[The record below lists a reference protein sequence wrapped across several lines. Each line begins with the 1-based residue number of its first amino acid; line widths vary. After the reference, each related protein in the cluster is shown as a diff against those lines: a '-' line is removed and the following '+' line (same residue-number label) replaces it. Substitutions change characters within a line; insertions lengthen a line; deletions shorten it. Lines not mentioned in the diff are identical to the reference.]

1 MKVTYI
7 RPGKSKGYL
16 TVGLSDG
23 AEKHSFTV
31 SECDYTEAGSPRP
44 GDVADVDLVGALKHS
59 DEVYRAHL
67 YALRIL
73 SYADNNERTLVRK
86 LISRGISAPLATDV
100 AHEMV
105 SRGYI
110 NEQSQLER
118 LVLTEAN
125 RNLSGPR
132 KIRAKLQ
139 SKGFSG
145 GDIDEVIDRLTDSG
159 EIDFKRSGELLIEK
173 KLTRGATNE
182 EIKQLLY
189 KNGYNIC

>member
-1 MKVTYI
+1 MRVVYV
-7 RPGKSKGYL
+7 RPGRSRGYL

-23 AEKHSFTV
+23 IEKYSFTV
-31 SECDYTEAGSPRP
+31 SECDYADAGSPRQ
-44 GDVADVDLVGALKHS
+44 GDIANSDTVSALKHS

-86 LISRGISAPLATDV
+86 LISRGICATLATEV

-110 NEQSQLER
+110 NEEEQLER
-118 LVLTEAN
+118 IILSEAN

-132 KIRAKLQ
+132 KIRAKLL

-145 GDIDEVIDRLTDSG
+145 SDIDDAIDQLCDSV
-159 EIDFKRSGELLIEK
+159 EIDFKHSGELLVAK

-182 EIKQLLY
+182 EIKKLLY
-189 KNGYNIC
+189 KNGYNV

>member
-1 MKVTYI
+1 MKVTYV

-31 SECDYTEAGSPRP
+31 SECDYIEAGSPRP
-44 GDVADVDLVGALKHS
+44 GDIADGDMIDALRYS
-59 DEVYRAHL
+59 DEIYRAHL

-86 LISRGISAPLATDV
+86 LISRGISSALAVEV

-125 RNLSGPR
+125 RNLAGPK
-132 KIRAKLQ
+132 KIRAKLS
-139 SKGFSG
+139 SKGFTGS
-145 GDIDEVIDRLTDSG
+145 DIDEVIDRLCGSG
-159 EIDFKRSGELLIEK
+159 EIDFKRSGELLVEK
-173 KLTRGATNE
+173 KLTRGATDE

>member
-1 MKVTYI
+1 MKVIYV
-7 RPGKSKGYL
+7 RPGRSRGYL
-16 TVGLSDG
+16 AVGISDG
-23 AEKHSFTV
+23 AEKRSFTV
-31 SECDYTEAGSPRP
+31 SELDYKEAGSPRQ
-44 GDVADVDLVGALKHS
+44 GDAADADMLAALAHS

-86 LISRGISAPLATDV
+86 LVSRGICAPLAQEV

-125 RNLSGPR
+125 RNLTGQR
-132 KIRAKLQ
+132 KIKAKL
-139 SKGFSG
+139 SAKGFKGS
-145 GDIDEVIDRLTDSG
+145 DIEDVIERLCESG
-159 EIDFKRSGELLIEK
+159 EIDFDRSAKLLIEK
-173 KLTRGATNE
+173 KLTRGATDE

-189 KNGYNIC
+189 KNGYHI

>member
-1 MKVTYI
+1 MKVTYV

-23 AEKHSFTV
+23 VEKQAFTV

-44 GDVADVDLVGALKHS
+44 GDIADSDLIRALKCS
-59 DEVYRAHL
+59 DEIYRAHL

-86 LISRGISAPLATDV
+86 LISRGIGSGV
-100 AHEMV
+100 AAEVAREMV

-110 NEQSQLER
+110 NEERQLDR
-118 LVLTEAN
+118 LILSEAN

-132 KIRAKLQ
+132 KIRAKLLT
-139 SKGFSG
+139 KGFAG
-145 GDIDEVIDRLTDSG
+145 ADIDAAIDRLTDSG
-159 EIDFKRSGELLIEK
+159 EIDFKRSAELLIEK
-173 KLTRGATNE
+173 KLTRGATSE

>member
-1 MKVTYI
+1 MRVTYV

-23 AEKHSFTV
+23 EEKHSFTV

-44 GDVADVDLVGALKHS
+44 GDMADGDLVGALRHS
-59 DEVYRAHL
+59 DEIYRAHL

-86 LISRGISAPLATDV
+86 LISRGISSSLAVEV

-110 NEQSQLER
+110 DEQSQLER

-125 RNLSGPR
+125 RNLAGPK
-132 KIRAKLQ
+132 KIRAKLS

-145 GDIDEVIDRLTDSG
+145 SDIDDVIDRLCDSG
-159 EIDFKRSGELLIEK
+159 EIDFKRSGELLVEK
-173 KLTRGATNE
+173 KLTRGATDE

>member
-1 MKVTYI
+1 MKVIYV
-7 RPGKSKGYL
+7 RPGRSRGYL
-16 TVGLSDG
+16 AVGISDG
-23 AEKHSFTV
+23 AEKRSFTV
-31 SECDYTEAGSPRP
+31 SELDYKEAGSPRQ
-44 GDVADVDLVGALKHS
+44 GDVADADMLAALAHS

-86 LISRGISAPLATDV
+86 LVSRGICAPLAQEV

-125 RNLSGPR
+125 RNLTGQR
-132 KIRAKLQ
+132 KIKAKL
-139 SKGFSG
+139 SAKGFKGS
-145 GDIDEVIDRLTDSG
+145 DIEDVIERLCESG
-159 EIDFKRSGELLIEK
+159 EIDFDRSAKLLIEK
-173 KLTRGATNE
+173 KLTRGATDE

-189 KNGYNIC
+189 KNGYHI